1 MKQKAKRLSA
11 FILTAAI
18 ILSLTACSGDNT
30 SVSEGNISSGISENN
45 TSSDTSKPQNN
56 TAVENTGNKVDD
68 TLPQCEPANIGAYH
82 VGSVMKGDSGYYYN
96 DGWQIK
102 YGVFSGGIVY
112 FDNATGKTIP
122 LCSKPQCLHD
132 GNAFCPSTSF
142 DSSFNILYNGYIY
155 RLGEVINNENETI
168 YAIHPSNKIYQ
179 VGKIKD
185 FADNLEANVY

>member
-102 YGVFSGGIVY
+102 YGVFSGGIEIFHTPKVVLIAHY
-112 FDNATGKTIP
+112 DRLSHIVLLTTA
-122 LCSKPQCLHD
+122 LCNNSYQCYL
-132 GNAFCPSTSF
+132 FCLTF
-142 DSSFNILYNGYIY
+142 
-155 RLGEVINNENETI
+155 
-168 YAIHPSNKIYQ
+168 
-179 VGKIKD
+179 
-185 FADNLEANVY
+185 